1 MLQGAIT
8 GYGPADFLIVYV
20 IVGIVSLGIWQLVR
34 LLSPPLTFAVFKRNI
49 VSYFTNPIGYLF
61 ITAFTAIGAYFA
73 FWHEDRFFAANL
85 CDLSQLN
92 SFFPYVLLFFVP
104 AITMSIWA
112 EERRSGTEEL
122 LLTLPGTDLQVV
134 LGKFLAALAIYTVGL
149 VFLSLQYFV
158 LASLGA
164 PDGGLV
170 ISTFIGYWLIG
181 MALIAAGMVASQLTA
196 NVTIAFILGTAF
208 CLLLLGIYSVGT
220 TFTTSRPIR
229 YILENAGMVKQFE
242 PFGRGILPLDGIV
255 YFLGLTATFLYVNV
269 VLLSR
274 RHWEGGAQTNSRWF
288 NYLTR
293 IASLAVVVVAGTMLA
308 RMGSR
313 YFFVDATEE
322 RLHSL
327 SADTLKIIDSIDP
340 KRPVLIEAYL
350 SPNPPREFERIR
362 RDLVDILQRFDALG
376 GDKVTVDI
384 FDTEVFS
391 NEARDAESVYS
402 IKPQEVPI
410 REDSRQ
416 SIEKLYMGVA
426 IKSGSSEK
434 VIPFFFPALPVE
446 YEIAR
451 TIRSVAQSSR
461 PKVGILTTDAN
472 LFGEFNFQMMTPAQD
487 WQIVTELKQQ
497 YEVVRVAP
505 DTDVP
510 ADVKVLL
517 VPMASS
523 LTDPQID
530 RLVSYVSAGRP
541 ALILDDPMP
550 LVNVRLAARREK
562 EPPRQNMMMGMPPQ
576 PPEPKGNLGKLT
588 RLLNMNFDSGNVVWQ
603 AWNPVP
609 ELPDL
614 PPEYVFIGPGSG
626 NPEAFNPASPAT
638 SGLQQLVTLFPG
650 SLTPLGGD
658 GPTFKPLLTTGR
670 VTGTTPWDK
679 IIKEEMFGMRL
690 NDRPPRIRSPREYV
704 LAAHIKGKLAGQA
717 PTGAEA
723 KSASSGGGDDAPA
736 PTSAQPPAGSSTQA
750 PPAAPPAPKEI
761 NVIFVADLDIVS
773 DQMFALRQQAQQETL
788 KFDNVPFIL
797 NCVDLLA
804 GDEGFLDLRKKRP
817 KRRTLDTLE
826 LLANQS
832 VREEQSKIEEAQS
845 AAEKAI
851 GEAQKKLNDEVDKIE
866 KDTSIARNLR
876 EQKKAFAQ
884 SYWQNYFDR
893 EKDRIERETEQK
905 VKDIREETT
914 RSRRSEENRVK
925 WLAVLLPPIPA
936 LLIGLAVF
944 FVRQTGEREGVDPKR
959 LV

>member
-1 MLQGAIT
+1 MLLGSIT

-20 IVGIVSLGIWQLVR
+20 LVGLVGLGIWYLVG
-34 LLSPPLTFAVFKRNI
+34 LVSPPLTFAVFKRNI

-158 LASLGA
+158 LASLGS

-170 ISTFIGYWLIG
+170 LSTFVGYWLIG
-181 MALIAAGMVASQLTA
+181 MALISAGMIASQLTS

-220 TFTTSRPIR
+220 TFTTARPVR

-242 PFGRGILPLDGIV
+242 PFGRGIIPLDGMI

-274 RHWEGGAQTNSRWF
+274 RHWEGGAQTTARWS
-288 NYLTR
+288 NYVTR
-293 IASLAVVVVAGTMLA
+293 IVSLAVIVVAGTMLA
-308 RMGSR
+308 RLGSR

-327 SADTLKIIDSIDP
+327 SADTLKIIDGIDP

-416 SIEKLYMGVA
+416 TIEKLYMGVA

-434 VIPFFFPALPVE
+434 VIPFFYPALPVE

-451 TIRSVAQSSR
+451 TIRSVAQASR
-461 PKVGILTTDAN
+461 PKVGIMTTDAN

-487 WQIVTELKQQ
+487 WQIVNELKQQ

-505 DTDVP
+505 DVDVP

-523 LTDPQID
+523 LSDPQID
-530 RLVSYVSAGRP
+530 RLVSYVAAGRP

-588 RLLNMNFDSGNVVWQ
+588 RLLNMNFDTGNVVWQ

-626 NPEAFNPASPAT
+626 NSEAFNPASSAT

-650 SLTPLGGD
+650 SLQPLGGD

-670 VTGTTPWDK
+670 VSGTTPWDK

-690 NDRPPRIRSPREYV
+690 NDRPPRLRSPREYV
-704 LAAHIKGKLAGQA
+704 LAAQIKGKLASGA
-717 PTGAEA
+717 PATTTSKPAA
-723 KSASSGGGDDAPA
+723 SGGGDDAPA
-736 PTSAQPPAGSSTQA
+736 APAAKPSEGSA
-750 PPAAPPAPKEI
+750 PPAPTEPKEI

-804 GDEGFLDLRKKRP
+804 GDEGFLALRKKRP

-832 VREEQSKIEEAQS
+832 VREEQAGIEEAQA

-851 GEAQKKLNDEVDKIE
+851 GEAQKKLNDEVDKID
-866 KDTSIARNLR
+866 KDTSIAKNLR
-876 EQKKAFAQ
+876 DQKKAFAQ

-905 VKDIREETT
+905 VRDVREETT
-914 RSRRSEENRVK
+914 RSRRAEENRVK